1 MSWRDLATSVGRSV
15 ATVRRLVRRAWAEA
29 PGVLARLQEW
39 WGELAGGLP
48 TGPPVLHPPK
58 DDPLGACLNFAE
70 MLRQGVRQ
78 AHRGPVATG
87 LLDIVNLLLQGDP
100 AWL

>member
-1 MSWRDLATSVGRSV
+1 M
-15 ATVRRLVRRAWAEA
+15 
-29 PGVLARLQEW
+29 ARLQEW

-58 DDPLGACLNFAE
+58 DDPLGACLDFAE
-70 MLRQGVRQ
+70 TLRQGVRQ
-78 AHRGPVATG
+78 AHPGPTAAG

>member
-1 MSWRDLATSVGRSV
+1 M
-15 ATVRRLVRRAWAEA
+15 ATVRRLLRRASAEA

-39 WGELAGGLP
+39 WGELGGGLP
-48 TGPPVLHPPK
+48 IGPPVLDPPE
-58 DDPLGACLNFAE
+58 DDPLGTCLDFAE
-70 MLRQGVRQ
+70 TLRQGVRQ
-78 AHRGPVATG
+78 AHREPVAAG